1 MNLKDLFT
9 EDKPLQTKKIFTAAE
24 AVISIQIKAGGMLK
38 EHLTTVPA
46 FLVCVIGEVV
56 FENEKG
62 VKETLLPGDYINIE
76 PDIKHWVT
84 AEKNSNLLLSK

>member
-24 AVISIQIKAGGMLK
+24 SVISIQIKAGGMLK

-84 AEKNSNLLLSK
+84 AEKDSNLLLSK